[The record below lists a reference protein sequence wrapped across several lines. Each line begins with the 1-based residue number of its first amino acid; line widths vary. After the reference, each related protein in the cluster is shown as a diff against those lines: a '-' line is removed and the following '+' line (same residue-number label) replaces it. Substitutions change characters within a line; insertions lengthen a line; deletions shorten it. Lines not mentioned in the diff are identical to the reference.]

1 MNKLFSSVNKRLL
14 SLLLVI
20 ASTGTA
26 FAQTQDESD
35 LGKVFHIGVF
45 IFFFLV
51 FVVLLTLIS
60 YHNSDDGKV
69 PTLVKAWRW
78 INEKMTKATPID
90 QEAQVMLDHD
100 YDGIKELD
108 NVLPPWWKYLFY
120 VTIVFSVIYI
130 LNYHITNVWALSEGE
145 YKEEIKLAELQR
157 AELIG
162 SGAFITE
169 KNVTALTDPASLA
182 LGSETFKK
190 NCAACHGFKGEGLV
204 GPNMTDEFWINGGG
218 IKNIFRTVTNGV
230 PEKGMLSWKA
240 QLNPKAIQEVGSYIL
255 SLYGTNPPNP
265 KAPQGTKWVDVASVD
280 STKAVVDSTKK
291 IETVKK

>member
-20 ASTGTA
+20 ASTGTT
-26 FAQTQDESD
+26 FAQAQDESD

-145 YKEEIKLAELQR
+145 YKEEIKLAEIQR
-157 AELIG
+157 AELMG

-182 LGSETFKK
+182 LGSEIFKK

-265 KAPQGTKWVDVASVD
+265 KAPQGTKWVDVASAD